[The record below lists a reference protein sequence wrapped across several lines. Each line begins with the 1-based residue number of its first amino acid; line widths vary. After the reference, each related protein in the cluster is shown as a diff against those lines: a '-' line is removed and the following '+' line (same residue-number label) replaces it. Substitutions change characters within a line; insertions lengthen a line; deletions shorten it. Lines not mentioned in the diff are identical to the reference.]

1 MYHFYYCSV
10 GLLTVAGPIASLNS
24 ITNFVRNGYIYLCR
38 KFIHCSQNIPLL
50 FGAYYGS
57 VGGGEN
63 DGGFFRMDIESSS
76 SECLDYDE
84 VDGLEEEN
92 PVHSSML
99 NALMQKLWTLVDDEN
114 GEVDLYMTDEGSK
127 LYAPDET
134 GVWMSSLFDGDALD
148 QISNEWKLGLAF
160 ES

>member
-1 MYHFYYCSV
+1 MSKSNIVVNGNSYDCDIYISASGGVVSEIILY
-10 GLLTVAGPIASLNS
+10 TVVQAE
-24 ITNFVRNGYIYLCR
+24 NGDIW
-38 KFIHCSQNIPLL
+38 

-63 DGGFFRMDIESSS
+63 DGGFFRIDIESST

-92 PVHSSML
+92 PLHSSIL
-99 NALMQKLWTLVDDEN
+99 NALMQKLWTLVDDED
-114 GEVDLYMTDEGSK
+114 GEVDLYTTDQGSK
-127 LYAPDET
+127 LYVPDES
-134 GVWMSSLFDGDALD
+134 GVWMSSMFDGDSFD
-148 QISNEWKLGLAF
+148 QISDEWKLGLAF

>member
-1 MYHFYYCSV
+1 MSKV
-10 GLLTVAGPIASLNS
+10 NVAANGNSYDCEIYISASDGVVSEIILYS
-24 ITNFVRNGYIYLCR
+24 IER
-38 KFIHCSQNIPLL
+38 KDEGDVL

-92 PVHSSML
+92 PAHSSIL

-114 GEVDLYMTDEGSK
+114 GEVDFFITNEGSK

-148 QISNEWKLGLAF
+148 QISSEWKLGLAF

>member
-1 MYHFYYCSV
+1 MSKSNVVVNGNSYDCDIYISASGGVVSEIILY
-10 GLLTVAGPIASLNS
+10 TVVQAEDGDIW
-24 ITNFVRNGYIYLCR
+24 
-38 KFIHCSQNIPLL
+38 

-63 DGGFFRMDIESSS
+63 DGGFFRMDIESST

-92 PVHSSML
+92 PLHSSIL
-99 NALMQKLWTLVDDEN
+99 NALMQKLWTLVDDED
-114 GEVDLYMTDEGSK
+114 GEVDLYTTDQGSK
-127 LYAPDET
+127 LYVPNES
-134 GVWMSSLFDGDALD
+134 GVWMSSMFDGDSFD
-148 QISNEWKLGLAF
+148 QISDEWKLGLAF

>member
-1 MYHFYYCSV
+1 MSKV
-10 GLLTVAGPIASLNS
+10 KVAVNGNSYDCEIYISASDGVVSEIILYS
-24 ITNFVRNGYIYLCR
+24 IER
-38 KFIHCSQNIPLL
+38 KDEGDVL

-63 DGGFFRMDIESSS
+63 DGGFFRMDIENSS

-92 PVHSSML
+92 PIHSSIL
-99 NALMQKLWTLVDDEN
+99 NALMQKLWILVDDEN
-114 GEVDLYMTDEGSK
+114 GDVDLYITDEGSK

>member
-1 MYHFYYCSV
+1 MSKSIVVVNGNSYDCDIYISASGGVVSEIILY
-10 GLLTVAGPIASLNS
+10 TVVQAEDGDIW
-24 ITNFVRNGYIYLCR
+24 
-38 KFIHCSQNIPLL
+38 

-63 DGGFFRMDIESSS
+63 DGGFFRIDIESST

-92 PVHSSML
+92 PLHSSIL
-99 NALMQKLWTLVDDEN
+99 NALMQKLWTLVDDED
-114 GEVDLYMTDEGSK
+114 GEVDLYTTDQGSK
-127 LYAPDET
+127 LYVPDES
-134 GVWMSSLFDGDALD
+134 GVWMSSMFDGDSFD
-148 QISNEWKLGLAF
+148 QISDEWKLGLAF

>member
-1 MYHFYYCSV
+1 MSKV
-10 GLLTVAGPIASLNS
+10 NVAVNENSYDCEIYISASDGVVSEIILYS
-24 ITNFVRNGYIYLCR
+24 IER
-38 KFIHCSQNIPLL
+38 KDEGDVL

>member
-1 MYHFYYCSV
+1 MSKVKLAVNGNSYDCEIYIS
-10 GLLTVAGPIASLNS
+10 ASDGVVSEIILYT
-24 ITNFVRNGYIYLCR
+24 IERNNEGDV
-38 KFIHCSQNIPLL
+38 L

-63 DGGFFRMDIESSS
+63 DGGFFRMDIENST

-92 PVHSSML
+92 PLHSSIL
-99 NALMQKLWTLVDDEN
+99 NALMQKLWTIVDDED
-114 GEVDLYMTDEGSK
+114 GESDLYITDDGSK
-127 LYAPDET
+127 LYVPDES
-134 GVWMSSLFDGDALD
+134 GVWMSSLFDGDAFNE
-148 QISNEWKLGLAF
+148 ISNEWKLGLAF

>member
-1 MYHFYYCSV
+1 MSKSIVVVNGNSYDCDIYISASGGVVSEIILY
-10 GLLTVAGPIASLNS
+10 TVVQAEDGDIW
-24 ITNFVRNGYIYLCR
+24 
-38 KFIHCSQNIPLL
+38 

-63 DGGFFRMDIESSS
+63 DGGFFRMDIESST

-92 PVHSSML
+92 PLHSSIL
-99 NALMQKLWTLVDDEN
+99 NALMQKLWTLVDDED
-114 GEVDLYMTDEGSK
+114 GEVDLYTTDQGSK
-127 LYAPDET
+127 LYVPDES
-134 GVWMSSLFDGDALD
+134 GVWMSSMFDGDSFD
-148 QISNEWKLGLAF
+148 QISDEWKLGLAF

>member
-1 MYHFYYCSV
+1 MSKSNIVVNGNSYDCDIYISASGGVVSEIILY
-10 GLLTVAGPIASLNS
+10 TVVQAEDGDIW
-24 ITNFVRNGYIYLCR
+24 
-38 KFIHCSQNIPLL
+38 

-63 DGGFFRMDIESSS
+63 DGGFFRMDIESST

-92 PVHSSML
+92 PLHSSIL
-99 NALMQKLWTLVDDEN
+99 NALMQKLWTLVDDED
-114 GEVDLYMTDEGSK
+114 GEADLYTTDQGSK
-127 LYAPDET
+127 LYVPDES
-134 GVWMSSLFDGDALD
+134 GVWMSSMFDGDSFD
-148 QISNEWKLGLAF
+148 QISDEWKLGLAF

>member
-1 MYHFYYCSV
+1 MSKV
-10 GLLTVAGPIASLNS
+10 NVAANGNSYDCEIYISASDGVVSEIILYS
-24 ITNFVRNGYIYLCR
+24 IER
-38 KFIHCSQNIPLL
+38 KDEGDVL

-127 LYAPDET
+127 LYTPDET

>member
-1 MYHFYYCSV
+1 MSKSIVVVNGNSYDCDIYISASGGVVSEIILY
-10 GLLTVAGPIASLNS
+10 TVVQAEDGD
-24 ITNFVRNGYIYLCR
+24 TW
-38 KFIHCSQNIPLL
+38 

-63 DGGFFRMDIESSS
+63 DGGFFRMDIESST

-92 PVHSSML
+92 PLHSSIL
-99 NALMQKLWTLVDDEN
+99 NALMQKLWTLVDDED
-114 GEVDLYMTDEGSK
+114 GEVDLYTTDQGSK
-127 LYAPDET
+127 LYVPDES
-134 GVWMSSLFDGDALD
+134 GVWMSSMFDGDSFD
-148 QISNEWKLGLAF
+148 QISDEWKLGLAF

>member
-1 MYHFYYCSV
+1 MSKV
-10 GLLTVAGPIASLNS
+10 NVAANGNSYDCEIYISASDGVVSEIILYS
-24 ITNFVRNGYIYLCR
+24 IER
-38 KFIHCSQNIPLL
+38 KDEGDVL

-127 LYAPDET
+127 LYTPDET

-148 QISNEWKLGLAF
+148 QISSEWKLGLAF

>member
-1 MYHFYYCSV
+1 MSEV
-10 GLLTVAGPIASLNS
+10 NVAVNGNSYDCEVYISASDGVVSEIILYS
-24 ITNFVRNGYIYLCR
+24 IER
-38 KFIHCSQNIPLL
+38 KDEGDVL

-114 GEVDLYMTDEGSK
+114 GEVDLYITDEGSK
-127 LYAPDET
+127 LYTSDDT
-134 GVWMSSLFDGDALD
+134 GIWMSSLFDGDALD

>member
-1 MYHFYYCSV
+1 MSEV
-10 GLLTVAGPIASLNS
+10 NVAVNGNSYDCEVYISASDRVVSEIILYS
-24 ITNFVRNGYIYLCR
+24 IER
-38 KFIHCSQNIPLL
+38 KDEGDVL

-114 GEVDLYMTDEGSK
+114 GEVDLYITDEGSK
-127 LYAPDET
+127 LYTPDES
-134 GVWMSSLFDGDALD
+134 GVWMSSMFDGDSFD
-148 QISNEWKLGLAF
+148 QISDDWKLGLSF
-160 ES
+160 EN

>member
-1 MYHFYYCSV
+1 MTKV
-10 GLLTVAGPIASLNS
+10 NVAVNENSYDCEVYISASDGVVSEIILYS
-24 ITNFVRNGYIYLCR
+24 IER
-38 KFIHCSQNIPLL
+38 KDEGDVL

-92 PVHSSML
+92 PAHSSIL

-114 GEVDLYMTDEGSK
+114 GEVDLYITDEGSK
-127 LYAPDET
+127 LYAPNET

-148 QISNEWKLGLAF
+148 QISSEWKLGLAF

>member
-1 MYHFYYCSV
+1 VNGNSYDCEIYIS
-10 GLLTVAGPIASLNS
+10 ASDGVVSEIILYS
-24 ITNFVRNGYIYLCR
+24 IER
-38 KFIHCSQNIPLL
+38 KDEGDVL

>member
-1 MYHFYYCSV
+1 MSKIN
-10 GLLTVAGPIASLNS
+10 VAVSGNSYDCEIYISASDGVVSEIILYT
-24 ITNFVRNGYIYLCR
+24 IEHKDEGDVW
-38 KFIHCSQNIPLL
+38 

-63 DGGFFRMDIESSS
+63 DGGFFRMDIESST

-92 PVHSSML
+92 PAHSSIL
-99 NALMQKLWTLVDDEN
+99 NALMQKLWTIVDDEDN
-114 GEVDLYMTDEGSK
+114 ESDLYITDDGSK
-127 LYAPDET
+127 LYVPDES
-134 GVWMSSLFDGDALD
+134 GVWMSSLFDGDAFD
-148 QISNEWKLGLAF
+148 EISNEWKLGLAF

>member
-1 MYHFYYCSV
+1 MSKVNLAVNGNSYDCEIYISATDGVVSEIILYTVERKDV
-10 GLLTVAGPIASLNS
+10 GDV
-24 ITNFVRNGYIYLCR
+24 
-38 KFIHCSQNIPLL
+38 L

-114 GEVDLYMTDEGSK
+114 GEIDLYITDEGSK
-127 LYAPDET
+127 LYAPDDT
-134 GVWMSSLFDGDALD
+134 GIWMSSLFDGDAFD

>member
-1 MYHFYYCSV
+1 MSKNNVVVNGNSYDCDIYISASGGVVSEIILY
-10 GLLTVAGPIASLNS
+10 TVVQAEDGDIW
-24 ITNFVRNGYIYLCR
+24 
-38 KFIHCSQNIPLL
+38 

-63 DGGFFRMDIESSS
+63 DGGFFRMDIESST

-92 PVHSSML
+92 PLHSSIL
-99 NALMQKLWTLVDDEN
+99 NALMQKLWTLVDDED
-114 GEVDLYMTDEGSK
+114 GEVDLYITDQGSK
-127 LYAPDET
+127 LYVPDES
-134 GVWMSSLFDGDALD
+134 GVWMSSMFDGDSFD
-148 QISNEWKLGLAF
+148 QISDEWKLGLAF

>member
-1 MYHFYYCSV
+1 MSKVKLAVNGNSYDCEIYIS
-10 GLLTVAGPIASLNS
+10 ASDGVVSEIILYT
-24 ITNFVRNGYIYLCR
+24 IER
-38 KFIHCSQNIPLL
+38 KEEGDVL

-63 DGGFFRMDIESSS
+63 DGGFFRMDIESST

-92 PVHSSML
+92 PAHSSIL
-99 NALMQKLWTLVDDEN
+99 NALMQNLWTIVDDEDN
-114 GEVDLYMTDEGSK
+114 ESDLYITDDGSK
-127 LYAPDET
+127 LYVPDES
-134 GVWMSSLFDGDALD
+134 GVWMSSLFDGDAFD
-148 QISNEWKLGLAF
+148 EISNEWKLGLAF

>member
-1 MYHFYYCSV
+1 MSKV
-10 GLLTVAGPIASLNS
+10 NVAVNGNS
-24 ITNFVRNGYIYLCR
+24 DDCEIYISSSDGVVSEIILYSIER
-38 KFIHCSQNIPLL
+38 KDEGDVL

>member
-1 MYHFYYCSV
+1 MTKV
-10 GLLTVAGPIASLNS
+10 NVAVNENSYDCEVYISASDGVVSEIILYS
-24 ITNFVRNGYIYLCR
+24 IER
-38 KFIHCSQNIPLL
+38 KDEGDVL

-84 VDGLEEEN
+84 VDGLEVEN
-92 PVHSSML
+92 PVHSSIL
-99 NALMQKLWTLVDDEN
+99 NALMQKLWILVDDEN
-114 GEVDLYMTDEGSK
+114 GEVDLYITDEGSK

-148 QISNEWKLGLAF
+148 QISSEWKLGLAF

>member
-1 MYHFYYCSV
+1 MSKV
-10 GLLTVAGPIASLNS
+10 NVAVNGNSYDCEVYISASDGVVSEIILYS
-24 ITNFVRNGYIYLCR
+24 IER
-38 KFIHCSQNIPLL
+38 KDEGDVL

-114 GEVDLYMTDEGSK
+114 GEVDLCMTDEGSK

>member
-1 MYHFYYCSV
+1 MTKV
-10 GLLTVAGPIASLNS
+10 NVAVNENS
-24 ITNFVRNGYIYLCR
+24 YGCEVYISATDGVVSEIILYSIER
-38 KFIHCSQNIPLL
+38 KDEGDVL

-92 PVHSSML
+92 PAHSSIL

-114 GEVDLYMTDEGSK
+114 GEVDFFITNEGSK

>member
-1 MYHFYYCSV
+1 MSKV
-10 GLLTVAGPIASLNS
+10 NLAVNGNS
-24 ITNFVRNGYIYLCR
+24 YDCDIYISATDGVVSEIILYTIER
-38 KFIHCSQNIPLL
+38 KDEGDVL

-63 DGGFFRMDIESSS
+63 DGGFFRMDIENSS

-114 GEVDLYMTDEGSK
+114 GEVDLYITDEGSK
-127 LYAPDET
+127 LYAPDDT
-134 GVWMSSLFDGDALD
+134 GIWMSSLFDGDAFD
-148 QISNEWKLGLAF
+148 QISKEWKLGLAF
-160 ES
+160 DS

>member
-1 MYHFYYCSV
+1 MSKVKLAVNGNSYDCEIYIS
-10 GLLTVAGPIASLNS
+10 ASDGVVSEIILYT
-24 ITNFVRNGYIYLCR
+24 IER
-38 KFIHCSQNIPLL
+38 KEEGDVL

-63 DGGFFRMDIESSS
+63 DGGFFRMDIESST

-92 PVHSSML
+92 PAHSSIL
-99 NALMQKLWTLVDDEN
+99 NALMQKLWTIVDDED
-114 GEVDLYMTDEGSK
+114 GEVDLYITDEGSK
-127 LYAPDET
+127 LYAPDDT
-134 GVWMSSLFDGDALD
+134 GIWMSSLFDGDAFD
-148 QISNEWKLGLAF
+148 EISNEWKLGLAF

>member
-1 MYHFYYCSV
+1 MSKSNVVVNGNSYDCDIYISASGGVVSEIILY
-10 GLLTVAGPIASLNS
+10 TVVQAEDGDIW
-24 ITNFVRNGYIYLCR
+24 
-38 KFIHCSQNIPLL
+38 

-63 DGGFFRMDIESSS
+63 DGGFFRMDIESST

-92 PVHSSML
+92 PLHSSIL
-99 NALMQKLWTLVDDEN
+99 NALMQKLWTLVDDED
-114 GEVDLYMTDEGSK
+114 GEVDLYTTDEGSK
-127 LYAPDET
+127 LYVPDES
-134 GVWMSSLFDGDALD
+134 GVWMSSLFDGDSLD

>member
-1 MYHFYYCSV
+1 MSEV
-10 GLLTVAGPIASLNS
+10 NVAVNGNSYDCEVYISASDGVVSEIILFS
-24 ITNFVRNGYIYLCR
+24 IER
-38 KFIHCSQNIPLL
+38 KDEGDVL

-76 SECLDYDE
+76 SECLDYDV

-114 GEVDLYMTDEGSK
+114 GEVDLYITDEGSK
-127 LYAPDET
+127 LYTPDDT
-134 GVWMSSLFDGDALD
+134 GIWMSSMFDGDSLD
-148 QISNEWKLGLAF
+148 QISDEWKLGLAF

>member
-1 MYHFYYCSV
+1 MSKSNVVVNGNSYDCDIYISASGGVVSEIILY
-10 GLLTVAGPIASLNS
+10 TVVQAEDGDIW
-24 ITNFVRNGYIYLCR
+24 
-38 KFIHCSQNIPLL
+38 

-114 GEVDLYMTDEGSK
+114 GEVDLYITDEGSK
-127 LYAPDET
+127 LYTPDES
-134 GVWMSSLFDGDALD
+134 GVWMSSMFDGDSFD
-148 QISNEWKLGLAF
+148 QISDEWKLGLAF

>member
-1 MYHFYYCSV
+1 MSKSNVVVNGNSYDCDIYIS
-10 GLLTVAGPIASLNS
+10 ASGGVVSEIILYT
-24 ITNFVRNGYIYLCR
+24 IEHKDEGDVWL
-38 KFIHCSQNIPLL
+38 
-50 FGAYYGS
+50 GAYYGS

-63 DGGFFRMDIESSS
+63 DGGFFRMDIENST

-92 PVHSSML
+92 PLHSYIL
-99 NALMQKLWTLVDDEN
+99 NALMQKLWTLVNDVDIDDED
-114 GEVDLYMTDEGSK
+114 GEVDLYITDEGSK
-127 LYAPDET
+127 LYVPDDS
-134 GVWMSSLFDGDALD
+134 GVWMSSLFDGDSFD